1 MSDPPVAVR
10 PTTVEDHGV
19 GTQITAG
26 LEDQASTSKQGLP
39 PINRRIFIV
48 SACALVVLV
57 AVSGRYGYHRDE
69 LYFLA
74 AGHHLAWGYPDQP
87 PLVPLLAR
95 LLSALDPGSVVVLRL
110 PSAVAAAG
118 TVMLTGFLTRELGG
132 RGPAQLLAA
141 GAMATSTL
149 LYGADHYLN
158 TAAFDLL
165 AWTLLLWL
173 VVRILRTRHQ
183 RLWLI
188 VGVVAGVALF
198 NSDLVAF
205 LMAAIV
211 VGIAIAGPRRVLAS
225 PWLWVGGAVAA
236 LLWAPYLVW
245 QAKHGWPQLTV
256 SRSIA
261 AGRSGTS
268 QPRIQLLPFQ
278 LVLISLYL
286 APVWIVG
293 LVQLFRRS
301 ALRWCRAIAWAYPL
315 LAVVFMVTGGKSYYL
330 AGMLPVFLA
339 AGAQPTIDWVGRG
352 RASRRRAAVGIAF
365 VLTAVGTASF
375 TLPVLPVSA
384 LHRTPIVS
392 LNYDEGETVGW
403 PTYVSEIAGVYD
415 QLPVPERSATAVLAS
430 NYGEAGAV
438 ERYGP
443 ASGLPAVAYSGQDG
457 FWYWG
462 PPPASTRA
470 YIVVGFTRT
479 TLIRHFDVCRP
490 GIRLDNRVHLK
501 NDEQGVPVR
510 LCTGLRGSWTT
521 VWPQFQVLG

>member
-1 MSDPPVAVR
+1 MPKQ
-10 PTTVEDHGV
+10 TTVEDDGA
-19 GTQITAG
+19 QITATPEG
-26 LEDQASTSKQGLP
+26 RAPTSRSELP

-48 SACALVVLV
+48 SAFALVVLV

-110 PSAVAAAG
+110 PSAVAAAT
-118 TVMLTGFLTRELGG
+118 TVMLTGLLARELGG

-141 GAMATSTL
+141 GAMATSAL

-173 VVRILRTRHQ
+173 VVRILRIQ
-183 RLWLI
+183 DPRLWLV
-188 VGVVAGVALF
+188 VGVVAGVALL

-205 LMAAIV
+205 LMAAVV
-211 VGIAIAGPRRVLAS
+211 VGIAIAGPRRMLAS
-225 PWLWVGGAVAA
+225 RWLWVGGAVAA

-245 QAKHGWPQLTV
+245 QAHHGWPQLTV

-261 AGRSGTS
+261 AGSSGTS

-278 LVLISLYL
+278 LVLISVYL

-301 ALRWCRAIAWAYPL
+301 ALAWCRAVAWAYPL
-315 LAVVFMVTGGKSYYL
+315 LAVVFIVTGGKSYYL

-339 AGAQPTIDWVGRG
+339 AGAQPTVDWVRRG
-352 RASRRRAAVGIAF
+352 RSNRRRAAVGIAF

-375 TLPVLPVSA
+375 TLPVLPASA
-384 LHRTPIVS
+384 LHLTPIAS

-403 PTYVSEIAGVYD
+403 PAYVSEIAGVYD

-438 ERYGP
+438 EHYGP
-443 ASGLPAVAYSGQDG
+443 TSGLPDVAFSGQNG

-462 PPPASTRA
+462 PPPASTRT
-470 YIVVGFTRT
+470 YIAVGFTRT
-479 TLIRHFDVCRP
+479 TLDRHFKACTP

-510 LCTGLRGSWTT
+510 ICTGFRGTWPTA
-521 VWPQFQVLG
+521 WPQFQELG